1 MTTPP
6 AEGLL
11 FDVAAPPTPIERLL
25 LLADQYVQ
33 HNDMLDRLLR
43 AGPASEPD
51 AHAGSA
57 EQLAAATHIAI
68 KAVAD
73 ERLFHSHELSDA
85 VVRLQQLAFL
95 SSASADHGPH
105 TARTLTALAPEAA
118 MGCAGTLAYEIRHR
132 RGSTGNVPHHRLT
145 STHRTALWEIGCGNV
160 VAISSLGR
168 QYVHYRDERVLIGT
182 LRSLEADG
190 LAERVPKSAPSAYIG
205 GPLQDRV
212 RLTAAGTTALA
223 AAISSPHSARP
234 PARHPRPLPPSRSQ
248 PPGPADRS
256 PGVTPPHASAR
267 LGRTGTTTAH
277 VGT

>member
-1 MTTPP
+1 MTTPS
-6 AEGLL
+6 EGLL
-11 FDVAAPPTPIERLL
+11 FDVATPRTPIERLL

-43 AGPASEPD
+43 AGPSSELD

-57 EQLAAATHIAI
+57 EQLAAATRAAI

-118 MGCAGTLAYEIRHR
+118 MECAGTLAYEIRHR
-132 RGSTGNVPHHRLT
+132 RGSTGNVPDYRLA
-145 STHRTALWEIGCGNV
+145 SAHRTALWEIGCGNV
-160 VAISSLGR
+160 VATSSLGR
-168 QYVHYRDERVLIGT
+168 QYVRYRSERKTAYVSP
-182 LRSLEADG
+182 RPA
-190 LAERVPKSAPSAYIG
+190 SAPWPPPSAA
-205 GPLQDRV
+205 R
-212 RLTAAGTTALA
+212 TAQG
-223 AAISSPHSARP
+223 P
-234 PARHPRPLPPSRSQ
+234 PARHPRPPPRSQ

-256 PGVTPPHASAR
+256 SGVTPPDASAR

-277 VGT
+277 VGS